1 MGLATTVPF
10 PEQTIKTLL
19 ETGIAT
25 IVADPTL
32 LDGIWTGLDPADLTR
47 LKSVWATNPPTV
59 VSGFAREGAPF
70 PLFAITLAG
79 DNPNA
84 DYLGLGEH
92 WVDLDDDDVFDS
104 GELTGVVRT
113 TGSFGVYVY
122 AHHADVCAAYYRVA
136 RFVFNVGRKALI
148 QAGLQEP
155 QMTGVEL
162 RPDARYT
169 PDNLYVRQLTLTVEY
184 EERWPMEG
192 TMSTALGIA
201 PPARLTDSGLVE
213 ILHEDQYPGDTDK
226 GVQPYSTEPEGNA

>member
-59 VSGFAREGAPF
+59 VSG
-70 PLFAITLAG
+70 
-79 DNPNA
+79 
-84 DYLGLGEH
+84 
-92 WVDLDDDDVFDS
+92 
-104 GELTGVVRT
+104 
-113 TGSFGVYVY
+113 GSFGVYVY